1 MSAPFTTVLSGVL
14 GDALEK
20 VSGKRPRDAIGLDG
34 SIGAFVF
41 LSLTPPTRKNLF
53 FFNAFLYDVET
64 SLLFYTTPQSY
75 ARDLWC
81 AGVYVRRF
89 GIKDEEE
96 KKPLD
101 QTRGEM
107 TVLLVYGTLI
117 LLKRREERER

>member
-1 MSAPFTTVLSGVL
+1 MDLSGPSYFSL
-14 GDALEK
+14 LPHRREK
-20 VSGKRPRDAIGLDG
+20 IS
-34 SIGAFVF
+34 
-41 LSLTPPTRKNLF
+41 F
-53 FFNAFLYDVET
+53 FPNAFLYDVGA

-89 GIKDEEE
+89 GIKDEEK

-117 LLKRREERER
+117 LWKRREEREREKGSVVGFLYDGLR